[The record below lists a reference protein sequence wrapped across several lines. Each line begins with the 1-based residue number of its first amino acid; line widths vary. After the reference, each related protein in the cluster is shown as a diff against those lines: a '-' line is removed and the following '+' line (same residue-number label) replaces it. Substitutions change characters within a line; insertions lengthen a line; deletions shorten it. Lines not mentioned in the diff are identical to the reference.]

1 MSEAKSR
8 GGNVTNLKREDG
20 RKGREDKRK
29 RKIKKKQET
38 VKEDESMR

>member
-1 MSEAKSR
+1 MSEGKSR

-29 RKIKKKQET
+29 RKIKKQET